1 MPLEKKINTQT
12 DGRAQRTLRSR
23 SNIIEAVMSLYADGV
38 LVPTAQEVAD
48 RSGLGIRTVF
58 RHFSEMEALFIAGN
72 ELLYKRYEQEPMQP
86 PEGDLSNRIEQL
98 VSIRMKIYNEYSPY
112 IRATLVQKWRYP
124 ILDKTYR
131 TFSQRLKQQVVYF
144 LPEAKQLRDPIFE
157 LLVIALSYESWD
169 KMRTMD
175 KRSKKAIT
183 GFVHDSV
190 NFIIS
195 SRAIS

>member
-1 MPLEKKINTQT
+1 MPLEKQLNLQT

-23 SNIIEAVMSLYADGV
+23 SNIIEAVLSLYSDGV

-58 RHFSEMEALFIAGN
+58 RHFSEMEALFIAGDQ
-72 ELLYKRYEQEPMQP
+72 LLYQRYEQEPVES
-86 PEGDLSNRIEQL
+86 PEGNLSNRIAQL
-98 VSIRMKIYNEYSPY
+98 VSIRMKIYSEYSPY

-124 ILDKTYR
+124 QLDKQYR
-131 TFSQRLKQQVVYF
+131 AFSQKLKQQVVYF
-144 LPEAKQLRDPIFE
+144 LPEAKKLSEPVFE

-175 KRSKKAIT
+175 KRSKKVISGIILNA
-183 GFVHDSV
+183 VV
-190 NFIIS
+190 FIMS
-195 SRAIS
+195 AA

>member
-1 MPLEKKINTQT
+1 MPLEEQITLQK

-23 SNIIEAVMSLYADGV
+23 SNIIEAVLDLYTEGI
-38 LVPTAQEVAD
+38 LVPTAQQVAD

-58 RHFSEMEALFIAGN
+58 RHFSEMEALFIAGDK
-72 ELLYKRYEQEPMQP
+72 LLYQRFEQQPIAP
-86 PEGDLSNRIEQL
+86 PEGELSNRIGQL
-98 VSIRMKIYNEYSPY
+98 VSIRMKIYSEYSPY

-124 ILDKTYR
+124 QLDKQYR
-131 TFSQRLKQQVVYF
+131 AFSQKLKQQVVYF
-144 LPEAKQLRDPIFE
+144 LPEAKELSAPVFE

-183 GFVHDSV
+183 GIVLNAVFFVM
-190 NFIIS
+190 S
-195 SRAIS
+195 SR